1 MYDVLE
7 TVSDQPLLVE
17 AEFTLFKTEDGGRHT
32 PFTKNFRPN
41 HNFDW
46 PENNRF
52 FIGQVEMNEGEWM
65 YPGETKILTI
75 AFLDAKGLRELL
87 TEGRRW
93 KIQEGLHVIGE
104 AVVKYVVE
112 SDTND

>member
-7 TVSDQPLLVE
+7 TVSSQPLLVE
-17 AEFTLFKTEDGGRHT
+17 AEFTLYKTENGGRHT

-46 PENNRF
+46 PENHRF
-52 FIGQVEMNEGEWM
+52 FIGQVEMSEGDWM
-65 YPGETKILTI
+65 FPGETRTLTI

-87 TEGRRW
+87 VEGRVW
-93 KIQEGLHVIGE
+93 KIQEGSHVIGE
-104 AVVKYVVE
+104 AVVKYVV
-112 SDTND
+112 SNA